1 MSCLAVSIQ
10 RSRFCQGRK
19 FFRAGLVLGASGLG
33 ASGLGTTGSK
43 LFCGTFD
50 SHLTI
55 SLQSVLCIVEMI
67 GTQKIVVNNF
77 IVGLIAADNTIRGG
91 CNRYYE
97 NTGGDTNECE
107 RELPFYV
114 GVGERGAP
122 R

>member
-19 FFRAGLVLGASGLG
+19 FFRASLVLGAAGLG
-33 ASGLGTTGSK
+33 APGSK
-43 LFCGTFD
+43 LVCGTFD

-55 SLQSVLCIVEMI
+55 SLQSVLCIEEMI
-67 GTQKIVVNNF
+67 GTQKMVVNNF
-77 IVGLIAADNTIRGG
+77 IVGVIAADNTMCGG
-91 CNRYYE
+91 YSRYYE

-107 RELPFYV
+107 RKLPFYIR
-114 GVGERGAP
+114 VGERRAP